1 MREVIYT
8 TKFKKDY
15 KAARK
20 TPRFKK
26 WASTFEDCIQ
36 KLCAGEKLPS
46 TPPISDKPTAK
57 HSEQEYQ
64 GCREFHAA
72 PDIVV
77 IYRMTAGELQL
88 VRVGQ
93 HNNLGLTEN
102 IK

>member
-1 MREVIYT
+1 MRNVVIT
-8 TKFKKDY
+8 PKFKKDL
-15 KAARK
+15 KAAQK

-26 WASTFEDCIQ
+26 WAGKFEAYVEQIR
-36 KLCAGEKLPS
+36 KGETLPPES
-46 TPPISDKPTAK
+46 RDKPMAK
-57 HSEQEYQ
+57 HSEKEHK

-77 IYRMTAGELQL
+77 IYRLTNDEVQL
-88 VRVGQ
+88 IRVGQ